1 MRKGKKKELLARLT
15 AYPDGTRFG
24 ISQDWKG
31 TAAGEPGHTYVAE
44 KLGGKVLFYDPQNGD
59 GDCSGYLDRAR
70 GNRFYYFQM
79 NTADLRP
86 GFDIN
91 IAVEARK
98 P

>member
-1 MRKGKKKELLARLT
+1 M
-15 AYPDGTRFG
+15 FG

-31 TAAGEPGHTYVAE
+31 KAAQEPGHTYVAE
-44 KLGGKVLFYDPQNGD
+44 KMGGKVRFNDLQIGD
-59 GDCSGYLDRAR
+59 RDCSGYLGSAR
-70 GNRFYYFQM
+70 GDDFHYYRM
-79 NTADLRP
+79 DKADLRP